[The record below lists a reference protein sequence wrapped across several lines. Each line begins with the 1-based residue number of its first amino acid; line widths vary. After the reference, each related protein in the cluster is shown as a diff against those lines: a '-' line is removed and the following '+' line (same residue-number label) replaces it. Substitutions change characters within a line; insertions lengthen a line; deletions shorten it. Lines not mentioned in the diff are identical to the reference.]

1 MTRSARFKLKKQ
13 IGQVKYYGPGPGV
26 LVGFC
31 IEAVNQVGLWE
42 SYQKIAS
49 LEGSTGYPKLDR
61 PNVKRNTARQQLNRL
76 KLYLAMD
83 AWRELSPKLKQH
95 WNELTNR
102 STRKGVNEFISRF
115 ILSLGLG
122 RQEFGFSP
130 FGQPVSKV
138 INYGWGIQPFG
149 LSTFGSPGI
158 EGLECGVYS
167 NVYGAR
173 FDKAAG
179 FGQTLFGRRSFGSPY
194 HVRGNF
200 GFGQQLFG
208 CSSFGQVKGA
218 PWQYGLGWQYFG
230 NSPFGSTLPGFYPGA

>member
-13 IGQVKYYGPGPGV
+13 FSHMYFYGPGNGK
-26 LVGFC
+26 LVGLC
-31 IEAVNQVGLWE
+31 IEAQKQIGLWE
-42 SYQKIAS
+42 IYQRIAS
-49 LEGSTGYPKLDR
+49 IRGIIGYPKLDR

-76 KLYLAMD
+76 KLYLAMV
-83 AWRELSPKLKQH
+83 AWRELSPSEKQH
-95 WNELTNR
+95 WNEFTSR

-115 ILSLGLG
+115 ILSLGFG
-122 RQEFGFSP
+122 RQGFGTSC
-130 FGQPVSKV
+130 FGQPVPKI

-158 EGLECGVYS
+158 EGLERGFYS

-200 GFGQQLFG
+200 GFGHQLFG